1 MRSSNRIGGTE
12 LRVPVWL
19 LWLRVVVAW
28 SLLFWVVASIWV
40 DWSRWWADD
49 CEELQLCRDVG
60 TVTEASGT
68 TRCCVFKHPVVMA
81 NALNVT
87 RSFYRKCG
95 AGVTFPIC
103 TEKATFSAKGGS
115 CFNDEYRR
123 QSLLVAFVRSWAL
136 HVFVSFTSPPGF
148 IFCYCSCSRCTP
160 TVGLKLSTYIYMQLF
175 RLRLS
180 CLSWLAEIQTSTCAL
195 RLPKPI

>member
-19 LWLRVVVAW
+19 RVVVVVAW

-95 AGVTFPIC
+95 RSNISYMHGESNVLSKGWKLLQWRVSSTKSSRCIRSILSPACLCQLHISTWVHLLLLFLFPVHSNSWTQTDNIHIY
-103 TEKATFSAKGGS
+103 AALPPSFIV
-115 CFNDEYRR
+115 
-123 QSLLVAFVRSWAL
+123 SLLISWNSD
-136 HVFVSFTSPPGF
+136 FY
-148 IFCYCSCSRCTP
+148 I
-160 TVGLKLSTYIYMQLF
+160 TVT
-175 RLRLS
+175 
-180 CLSWLAEIQTSTCAL
+180 
-195 RLPKPI
+195 